1 MIKKIAL
8 FLLALLPIGMM
19 AQETKLGHINSQ
31 EILSLM
37 PERTEIEKKLS
48 ALQDEWEKQLVKSRE
63 EYNAKVKEFIDKQ
76 ATMSESIKQARQ
88 AEIADMEQ
96 RINTLNQTAQADIGK
111 KYQELSAPM
120 IEKVKKAI
128 DAVGAEG
135 NFTYIFDM
143 ATQIQMIVYQS
154 PKSIDVTPLLKKKL
168 NLTSAPAKP
177 AETKPG
183 K

>member
-1 MIKKIAL
+1 MIKKFAF
-8 FLLALLPIGMM
+8 FLLALLPMGMM
-19 AQETKLGHINSQ
+19 AQETKLGHVNSQ

-37 PERTEIEKKLS
+37 PERTEIEKKLGEI
-48 ALQDEWEKQLVKSRE
+48 QDEWEKMLVKSRE
-63 EYNAKVKEFIDKQ
+63 EYNVKVKDFIDKQ

-96 RINTLNQTAQADIGK
+96 RINTLNQQAQADIAK
-111 KYQELSAPM
+111 KYQEFSAPM

-135 NFTYIFDM
+135 GYTYILDVVS
-143 ATQIQMIVYQS
+143 QVIVYQS
-154 PKSIDVTPLLKKKL
+154 PKANDVTPLVKKKL
-168 NLTSAPAKP
+168 GLTSAPAKP
-177 AETKPG
+177 AATPG